1 MRSVFPI
8 VMESAAPAAAA
19 SSPASLPPG
28 SNPPVADDTPI
39 QLHPLVVV
47 NISDH
52 VTRLATLTAVEAAR
66 GGGDGRSSGGSTGGG
81 GASGRARG
89 GRSSSGGPAAAVAAG
104 AVAGGGGTD
113 GTRAYGV
120 LLGRQPGRVV
130 EVCHSF
136 EVPMITEAGGPGGGV
151 AGRQTLD
158 PVFLAGRIEQYKQVF
173 PALSVVGWYV
183 SGGWIGEE
191 DAAIHSVRDRRVMT
205 PCVVVVAHVACIVVF
220 CLLGFGGRAS
230 DSGRW
235 GYSWAKVL
243 WRGPWKDCRRW
254 KSTAKW
260 RAMPTSTWRMRPTAS
275 DYEPY

>member
-1 MRSVFPI
+1 MASV
-8 VMESAAPAAAA
+8 APVVVAG
-19 SSPASLPPG
+19 SPTPPPPG
-28 SNPPVADDTPI
+28 SNPPAADETPI

-52 VTRLATLTAVEAAR
+52 VTRLAALTAVAAA
-66 GGGDGRSSGGSTGGG
+66 GGGCGGDHSGGGASAHARSGGGGGGGGSNSSGPAAGAAAGSAAGAAAGGG
-81 GASGRARG
+81 GA
-89 GRSSSGGPAAAVAAG
+89 
-104 AVAGGGGTD
+104 D

-136 EVPMITEAGGPGGGV
+136 EVPLITEAGGPGGGV

-191 DAAIHSVRDRRVMT
+191 DATIHSVRDERGVGGGGLQGWWALR
-205 PCVVVVAHVACIVVF
+205 CA
-220 CLLGFGGRAS
+220 FGSVGCGGGVCGAVSR
-230 DSGRW
+230 DG
-235 GYSWAKVL
+235 
-243 WRGPWKDCRRW
+243 
-254 KSTAKW
+254 
-260 RAMPTSTWRMRPTAS
+260 
-275 DYEPY
+275 